1 MKKYAFIPLA
11 LVIAA
16 CNNSSE
22 NTNIALTDSMQV
34 EAAKV
39 LLDSSNA
46 YVARGVKK
54 EWTKAQVNEKVNP
67 TMEKFWVIYKK
78 LKPADT
84 LKVYE
89 YRLDGINELIDLQ
102 MKQN

>member
-1 MKKYAFIPLA
+1 MKKYAFIPFALA
-11 LVIAA
+11 IAA
-16 CNNSSE
+16 CNNHSE
-22 NTNIALTDSMQV
+22 TTNAALSDSLQV
-34 EAAKV
+34 EAAKT

-46 YVARGVKK
+46 YVARGIKK
-54 EWTKAQVNEKVNP
+54 EWTKVQVNEKVNP

-89 YRLDGINELIDLQ
+89 YRIDGINKLIDLQ
-102 MKQN
+102 MKQH